1 MLLIVR
7 GTERLLVLLRRWDL
21 GLLQLF
27 LMALSQLYE
36 QSNALQLEFLLLLI
50 VAQEAKHALFVL
62 LAREALGR
70 QRRRVLVNRKLK
82 CQILTK

>member
-1 MLLIVR
+1 MR

-21 GLLQLF
+21 GPLQLL
-27 LMALSQLYE
+27 LMALL
-36 QSNALQLEFLLLLI
+36 QSNEQANVLQLELLLLLI

-62 LAREALGR
+62 LVCEALGR

-82 CQILTK
+82 CRILTK

>member
-1 MLLIVR
+1 MR

-27 LMALSQLYE
+27 LMALSESNE
-36 QSNALQLEFLLLLI
+36 QATVLQLELLLLLI
-50 VAQEAKHALFVL
+50 VAQEARHALSVL

-82 CQILTK
+82 CRILTK